1 MSESVLPSN
10 RSAQENPSIPEGRIE
25 KLTDGWALAFDKQ
38 FDYPAIHIWD
48 VLTNPR
54 KVEQWL
60 GAVSPDWELGKEYTL
75 DMRGGSA
82 SGTVLQLTPGSSL
95 QLTWDDD
102 LGEESVL
109 EWQVL
114 ESDGGALLQFR
125 SRTDTADFL
134 AEGSAGWQGIMTAF
148 AAVAAGEP
156 PAGEQSG
163 QWRALRDAYSKEFD
177 VSPSMGFLEVPADQ
191 TADQTTLVFE
201 RWYDAPAEDISA
213 AVESSGGNL
222 RLGEGADI
230 SVAEEEGVGK
240 LRIRQRIESG
250 NPHDTAALMAA
261 WHLALDSAAVR
272 LLGETPH
279 PNSHRLR
286 ALEALYRSSM

>member
-1 MSESVLPSN
+1 MSESALPSN
-10 RSAQENPSIPEGRIE
+10 RSGQESPSVPQGRIE

-48 VLTNPR
+48 VLTNPL

-60 GAVSPDWELGKEYTL
+60 GPVSPDWELGKEYTL
-75 DMRGGSA
+75 DMGGGSA

-148 AAVAAGEP
+148 AAVAAGDAP
-156 PAGEQSG
+156 SPGESG
-163 QWRALRDAYSKEFD
+163 QWRELRDAYSRVFD
-177 VSPSMGFLEVPADQ
+177 VSPTMGFLEGSPEHGTV
-191 TADQTTLVFE
+191 VFE
-201 RWYDAPAEDISA
+201 RWYPAPATDITA
-213 AVESSGGNL
+213 TVESSGGNL
-222 RLGEGADI
+222 SLGVRADI
-230 SVAEEEGVGK
+230 SVAEEDGLGK
-240 LRIRQRIESG
+240 LRIRQQIEGGS
-250 NPHDTAALMAA
+250 PEDTAALMAA
-261 WHLALDSAAVR
+261 WHLALDSAALR
-272 LLGETPH
+272 LQGSTPH

-286 ALEALYRSSM
+286 ALEALYRASM